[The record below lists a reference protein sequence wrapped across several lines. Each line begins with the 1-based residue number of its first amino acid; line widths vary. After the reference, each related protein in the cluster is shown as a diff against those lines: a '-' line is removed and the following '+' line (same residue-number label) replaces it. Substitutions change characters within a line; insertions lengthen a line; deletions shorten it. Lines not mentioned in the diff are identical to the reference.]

1 MNHKHVFG
9 KLALSAALLVA
20 SAGTAHASA
29 DSSATDRPLHNV
41 KIYQTTTEAGPVA
54 SSVRILPDPLELVK
68 QYATET
74 LKDWEQTLEK
84 YKKLAVTE
92 GKAFFIAAEAPPTE
106 PDPEA
111 QEKSAPIHG
120 IAIAAVKAPDLQ
132 GENIK
137 ELKEAAKTV
146 EITEILGDSEILGNY
161 EIKGDAGLV
170 HVAKPSDIA
179 DQDVPKQWVKTL
191 IRKELKSDGTASD
204 ITSSPKEA
212 SIAIKAAAAVSPDDI
227 LIEAAPGRHEEVKA
241 VKLTERDIAFIKAQ
255 MELAQAVESKDSD
268 AIKNALAQLLEQYKA
283 QIAQLELKAA
293 KEDADAE

>member
-9 KLALSAALLVA
+9 KLALSAALLAA

-41 KIYQTTTEAGPVA
+41 KIYQTKTEAGPVA

-68 QYATET
+68 QYAPET

-84 YKKLAVTE
+84 YKKLAIVE
-92 GKAFFIAAEAPPTE
+92 GKALFITAEAAPSE
-106 PDPEA
+106 SDPEA
-111 QEKSAPIHG
+111 QEKPGPIRV
-120 IAIAAVKAPDLQ
+120 AAVAAVKGLDIKDQ
-132 GENIK
+132 DIK
-137 ELKEAAKTV
+137 ELKEAANTV
-146 EITEILGDSEILGNY
+146 EITEILGDSEILENY

-191 IRKELKSDGTASD
+191 IRKELKSDDTASD
-204 ITSSPKEA
+204 TIASPIEA
-212 SIAIKAAAAVSPDDI
+212 NIAIKAAAAVSPDDI

-255 MELAQAVESKDSD
+255 MELAQAMESKDSD

-293 KEDADAE
+293 KEDAGAE